1 MGANSRSTL
10 PGLTWQS
17 INFVKLLA
25 KKMDARVKPAHD
37 SQVLPR
43 TRQLRLSPSLR
54 RDHAQPLGLA
64 LRARLAAPE
73 PDLHAVE
80 IKIND
85 RRGVERQQL
94 AQRETADH
102 GVAERLAQ
110 LRARA
115 VTERERKPAA
125 SPRLSSSGSGG
136 SAAGRLRGSRRSAAC
151 DRRVRPRS
159 RSPPA

>member
-1 MGANSRSTL
+1 SRCSSPIRCRISISTAPPPTTSCASAGSSSASAISWARRSRFDL
-10 PGLTWQS
+10 HQHP
-17 INFVKLLA
+17 FV
-25 KKMDARVKPAHD
+25 PAQAGTQIASREQVVLD
-37 SQVLPR
+37 SRFRGNER
-43 TRQLRLSPSLR
+43 TKSPSLR

-64 LRARLAAPE
+64 LRTRLAAPE

-115 VTERERKPAA
+115 VTE
-125 SPRLSSSGSGG
+125 G
-136 SAAGRLRGSRRSAAC
+136 
-151 DRRVRPRS
+151 
-159 RSPPA
+159 